1 MMKLHVIETGFLKL
15 DGGSM
20 FGIVPK
26 TMWNRI
32 EPADNNNKCTWA
44 MRCLLIELDDRRI
57 LIDTGIG
64 DKQDERFRQI
74 FEPHGPVTLLDSLK
88 AKGFQPA
95 DITDV
100 FLTHLHFD
108 HVGGAV
114 TRNVSGNLVPTFP
127 NAVYW
132 TNQKHLEWALN
143 PNPRE
148 KASFLTENI
157 TPLVDAGVIRL
168 IAEEEEDVNWLPGIK
183 IRFVYGHTEAMM
195 VPIIDCNGRTI
206 VYCAD
211 VMPSVHH
218 VGLPYIMA
226 YDLRPLLTLEEKTK
240 ILQEAAEAGHW
251 LFFEHDNKVA
261 ATSIVLDSRQ
271 RWVSGDEITAGMI
284 ESC

>member
-1 MMKLHVIETGFLKL
+1 MKLHVIETGYLKL

-26 TMWNRI
+26 TMWERM
-32 EPADNNNKCTWA
+32 EPADEKNKCTWA
-44 MRCLLIELDDRRI
+44 MRCLLVEHGDRKI

-64 DKQDERFRQI
+64 DKQDDHFRAI
-74 FEPHGPVTLLDSLK
+74 FEPHGPYTLFSSLRE
-88 AKGFQPA
+88 KGFSPE

-114 TRNVSGNLVPTFP
+114 VRNENNQLVPAFP
-127 NAVYW
+127 NARYW
-132 TNQKHLEWALN
+132 TNKVHLDWALD

-148 KASFLTENI
+148 KASFLKENI
-157 TPLVDAGVIRL
+157 VPLQEAGVL
-168 IAEEEEDVNWLPGIK
+168 EFLAVSEEDQEWVPGIK

-195 VPIIDCNGRTI
+195 VPVIDCNGQTI

-211 VMPSVHH
+211 VMPSSHH
-218 VGLPYIMA
+218 IGLPYIMA
-226 YDLRPLLTLEEKTK
+226 YDLRPLKTLQEKNR
-240 ILQEAAEAGHW
+240 ILQDAADQGHW
-251 LFFEHDNKVA
+251 LFFEHDRRIP
-261 ATSIVLDSRQ
+261 ATGIVLDSRQ
-271 RWVSGDEITAGMI
+271 RWVQGDLITAEMI